1 MTLCENDDSRI
12 TLPVSLKQNV
22 FFGKVTSILINQY
35 KALDYDIWYTDIPHR
50 LWSITRFWRG
60 NQDYEWAPDLLTWGM
75 LIWRPL
81 PPVHHI
87 FASWRRSWRTKT
99 PRTDLSRA
107 AASHWV
113 IPKSSP
119 WLTMGATFTIPS
131 HGRLMVSSQ
140 GFPLESRIWNLA
152 M

>member
-1 MTLCENDDSRI
+1 MSEPQICWHEECSFEDLFHLSTTYS
-12 TLPVSLKQNV
+12 
-22 FFGKVTSILINQY
+22 
-35 KALDYDIWYTDIPHR
+35 HR
-50 LWSITRFWRG
+50 DGDPEEPKPQGPTFPG
-60 NQDYEWAPDLLTWGM
+60 
-75 LIWRPL
+75 
-81 PPVHHI
+81 
-87 FASWRRSWRTKT
+87 
-99 PRTDLSRA
+99 A

-131 HGRLMVSSQ
+131 HGRLMVCSQ